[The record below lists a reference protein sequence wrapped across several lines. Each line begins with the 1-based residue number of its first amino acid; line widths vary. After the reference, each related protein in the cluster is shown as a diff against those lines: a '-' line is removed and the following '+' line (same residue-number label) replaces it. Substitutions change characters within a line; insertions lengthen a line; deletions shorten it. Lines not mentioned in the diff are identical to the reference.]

1 MYDKITLE
9 YFLKNQGQ
17 LFEETVADTIEE
29 AAEFLDDLCAVV
41 ATKKSEVKDYMEE
54 VADIS
59 GMSLDEILSQP
70 EVFHLP
76 DGRYLIVEG

>member
-1 MYDKITLE
+1 MYDKIAVE
-9 YFLKNQGQ
+9 YFLKNQQQ
-17 LFEETVADTIEE
+17 LFDENVADTMEE
-29 AAEFLDDLCAVV
+29 AAEFLDDLCAVI
-41 ATKKSEVKDYMEE
+41 ANKKSEVKDYMEE

-59 GMSLDEILSQP
+59 GMSMDEILMQP